1 MAWWR
6 GGGGGGGGAQDGR
19 VDGFFAQ
26 PSDTIFAVFLYL
38 CSLLCSCP
46 RYHSVGVRLRCLL
59 SLLRLSLTSLS
70 VPFVSHQ
77 SPFHFSLFTP
87 RFLSFNLDH
96 PALLHPF
103 FLHLCVFSPSPR
115 LKTSLSV
122 GSISPQVTPSQKV
135 DFCGDYIV
143 SRSTL
148 SPSPLII
155 GNSPVISPGSDLLI
169 HASDGQS
176 RTHTALLIEYN
187 INRIS
192 HLMRCQTARIES
204 HGVVLAAF

>member
-1 MAWWR
+1 ME
-6 GGGGGGGGAQDGR
+6 
-19 VDGFFAQ
+19 FFTR
-26 PSDTIFAVFLYL
+26 PSDTIFAVFFVPLPV

-46 RYHSVGVRLRCLL
+46 RYHSVGVRPRRLL

-87 RFLSFNLDH
+87 RFLSSNLDH

-135 DFCGDYIV
+135 DYIV
-143 SRSTL
+143 SHSTL

-176 RTHTALLIEYN
+176 RTHGPFNRIEY
-187 INRIS
+187 
-192 HLMRCQTARIES
+192 
-204 HGVVLAAF
+204 